1 MQEETNEKTIA
12 LYIKTGKLTAQQLQK
27 AMKAL
32 LAQMKKQH
40 DKQKIPHG
48 KQTLKQLMK
57 QNAGVSN
64 IEITKDNIK
73 AFEST
78 AKKYGIDFALK
89 KDSTETPPRYL
100 VFFQGT
106 GRGRTDRSFQGV
118 FRKEADAGTKALY
131 PQADCFPQ
139 RKGGGFERTAGESE
153 EQRQGDCKMNAINWK
168 RLLLP
173 NIPYL
178 LFVYLFDKVGQAV
191 RLAPGADLSG
201 KVLSLADGF
210 SAGFCKSASEPCPY
224 GFTDRAFRRG
234 AYPADCLCQRQEREE
249 IPQRCGIRLCP
260 LGKCRRY

>member
-64 IEITKDNIK
+64 IEITEGNIK
-73 AFEST
+73 AFEQT

-100 VFFQGT
+100 VFFK
-106 GRGRTDRSFQGV
+106 GRD
-118 FRKEADAGTKALY
+118 ADALTAAFKEFSAKKLNKEQKPSIRKALATFREAAK
-131 PQADCFPQ
+131 QLNAN
-139 RKGGGFERTAGESE
+139 
-153 EQRQGDCKMNAINWK
+153 RQKTKHKD
-168 RLLLP
+168 RE
-173 NIPYL
+173 
-178 LFVYLFDKVGQAV
+178 V
-191 RLAPGADLSG
+191 
-201 KVLSLADGF
+201 SL
-210 SAGFCKSASEPCPY
+210 
-224 GFTDRAFRRG
+224 
-234 AYPADCLCQRQEREE
+234 
-249 IPQRCGIRLCP
+249 
-260 LGKCRRY
+260 

>member
-27 AMKAL
+27 AMIAL

-100 VFFQGT
+100 VFFK
-106 GRGRTDRSFQGV
+106 GRD
-118 FRKEADAGTKALY
+118 ADALTAAFKEFSAKKLTQEQKPSIRKLIVSLKEKAAALN
-131 PQADCFPQ
+131 AQ
-139 RKGGGFERTAGESE
+139 R
-153 EQRQGDCKMNAINWK
+153 
-168 RLLLP
+168 
-173 NIPYL
+173 
-178 LFVYLFDKVGQAV
+178 DKVKNKDFPTFPICSLCISLIKSGRRYALRRELTCPARCC
-191 RLAPGADLSG
+191 RLG
-201 KVLSLADGF
+201 
-210 SAGFCKSASEPCPY
+210 
-224 GFTDRAFRRG
+224 RAFLWLFQTRFR
-234 AYPADCLCQRQEREE
+234 AL
-249 IPQRCGIRLCP
+249 P
-260 LGKCRRY
+260 LWIY